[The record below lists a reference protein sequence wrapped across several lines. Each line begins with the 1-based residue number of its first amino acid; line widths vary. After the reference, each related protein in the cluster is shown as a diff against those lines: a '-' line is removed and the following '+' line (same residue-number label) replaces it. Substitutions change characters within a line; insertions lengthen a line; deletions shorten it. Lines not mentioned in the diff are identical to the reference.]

1 MMPIRHADTRP
12 ETRRAIQPARS
23 TVSPLQRVSMALN
36 LLAQY
41 AARLDFTRTDCVSQ
55 DRCKEA
61 LKRYALSLI
70 RLRECAQAAHL
81 NRLTRAC
88 DAMAITLSNI
98 LDQPV
103 NRIGWRDCHA
113 LSLFVT
119 HARTMLGFRA

>member
-1 MMPIRHADTRP
+1 MMPIRHENTRP
-12 ETRRAIQPARS
+12 EASCVTRPTLIV
-23 TVSPLQRVSMALN
+23 VSPLQRVSTALN
-36 LLAQY
+36 LLSQY
-41 AARLDFTRTDCVSQ
+41 AARLDFTRTDHVSQ
-55 DRCKEA
+55 QRCKDA

-70 RLRECAQAAHL
+70 RLRECAQAAQL
-81 NRLTRAC
+81 KRLTRAC
-88 DAMAITLSNI
+88 DAMAITLSHI